1 MSPAT
6 RPACWPRRGLACE
19 DGSTLVEMLDPADA
33 QIPAGACAGRR
44 ECPQLPD
51 QIEDVA
57 LTRALL
63 RARVAALPE

>member
-1 MSPAT
+1 
-6 RPACWPRRGLACE
+6 
-19 DGSTLVEMLDPADA
+19 MLDPADA